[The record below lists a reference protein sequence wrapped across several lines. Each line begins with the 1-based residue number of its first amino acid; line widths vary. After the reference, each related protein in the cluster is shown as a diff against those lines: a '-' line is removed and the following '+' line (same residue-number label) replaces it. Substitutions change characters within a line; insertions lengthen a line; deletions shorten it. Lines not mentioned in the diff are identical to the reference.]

1 MLDISIRTIPDA
13 EQRCDLVGDW
23 FKNGES
29 LKIIVSELDDPK
41 LEWLIAVHELIEA
54 CLCDFNPVPEP
65 EVFEFDKQ
73 WEREFKEGKIPLG
86 INEPGDDPRNPYRRE
101 HLFATG
107 IEKLL
112 ASFLGIDWVAYEKVL
127 KEKSVG
133 QTPA

>member
-13 EQRCDLVGDW
+13 EQRLNLIGDW

-29 LKIIVSELDDPK
+29 LKIIVSELGDRK
-41 LEWLIAVHELIEA
+41 LEWLVAVHELIES
-54 CLCDFNPVPEP
+54 CLCDSNPIPEP

-73 WEREFKEGKIPLG
+73 WECEFREGKIAPG
-86 INEPGDDPRNPYRRE
+86 IEEPGDDPRNPYRRE

-112 ASFLGIDWVAYEKVL
+112 AGFLDIDWTAYERIL
-127 KEKSVG
+127 RAKSVG
-133 QTPA
+133 APA